1 MKKLLILGA
10 VAVLTLTGCSVSA
23 PAPTVTVT
31 AEPDSG
37 SSSGGSSS
45 SSSKTEDFIMYMG
58 VAGIPSYMLEGEALS
73 ILIDQ
78 AKTTCGYI
86 DDGDSKDDI
95 IWMLTLAHDASGTDQ
110 AVMDAF
116 IAASVAATYVYCPEY
131 AGFWE

>member
-45 SSSKTEDFIMYMG
+45 SSTVDDFIMYMG
-58 VAGIPSYMLEGEALS
+58 VAGIPSYMLEGEALD
-73 ILIDQ
+73 ILVTH
-78 AKTTCGYI
+78 AKDVCSYI
-86 DDGDSKDDI
+86 DEGQTKEDI
-95 IWMLTLAHDASGTDQ
+95 IWTMTVGADASGADQ
-110 AVMDAF
+110 EVIDAF
-116 IAASVAATYVYCPEY
+116 LAASVAATYTYCPEY
-131 AGFWE
+131 EGFWE